1 MADEGTIN
9 WVGKSGTR
17 YKYWIYKI
25 DTTFTKS
32 PANYVFAKQTSDDK
46 FSNIYT
52 GETGDISE
60 RFDSHH
66 KMPCIKR
73 EGATRITAHG
83 SSGNEKTRKREEADI
98 VDNYNP
104 ACNG

>member
-1 MADEGTIN
+1 MTDEGTIN
-9 WVGKSGTR
+9 WVGKLGTK

-32 PANYVFAKQTSDDK
+32 PANYVFAKKSTEGK

-60 RFDSHH
+60 RFDNHH

-73 EGATRITAHG
+73 EGATHICVH
-83 SSGNEKTRKREEADI
+83 SSSESKEVRKKEEGDI
-98 VDNYNP
+98 IANYNP
-104 ACNG
+104 VCNG